1 MAIGI
6 DEIDD
11 FEQEEQEESNS
22 YSESNYGGQEEPYEN
37 NSSDNSE
44 TEDFTTDFLRSKGIS
59 DPSRIKFENEYGQIE
74 ERDWDSLSREE

>member
-22 YSESNYGGQEEPYEN
+22 YSESNYG
-37 NSSDNSE
+37 D
-44 TEDFTTDFLRSKGIS
+44 
-59 DPSRIKFENEYGQIE
+59 
-74 ERDWDSLSREE
+74 